1 MLHDAWRVSPSGTSS
16 ATSSKAVLCPEHLVI
31 GHRCSLGFSP
41 TSYYR
46 QLSTPSWFRPALLV
60 SVLVG
65 LVARLVFVTTTSLP
79 VAVDAVAY
87 RSLAT
92 NLANGK
98 GYVHAVAAQP
108 DKFVA
113 TAGHPPLFSCVLAVF
128 DLLGLQSLTQQRV
141 ALAVVGSVAVL
152 IMGLLGREV
161 AGPAVGIGAALISAV
176 DPLWLGPIGALMSE
190 SIYLT
195 IIPLAVLL
203 ALRCLARP
211 TFWRFG
217 ALGLVCGLATLI
229 RSEAIDFVVL
239 LGVPLLLMVRSSW
252 KNRCVLGV
260 ALLVGAALVSAP
272 GSFKT
277 RSNWVA
283 SSFRPNR
290 AALWPVIVRVDV
302 RPGEPQLRRIL
313 R

>member
-1 MLHDAWRVSPSGTSS
+1 M
-16 ATSSKAVLCPEHLVI
+16 
-31 GHRCSLGFSP
+31 
-41 TSYYR
+41 
-46 QLSTPSWFRPALLV
+46 

-79 VAVDAVAY
+79 VALDAVVY

-128 DLLGLQSLTQQRV
+128 DLLGLQSLTEQRV

-161 AGPAVGIGAALISAV
+161 AGPAVGIGAALISAL

-190 SIYLT
+190 SIYLV
-195 IIPLAVLL
+195 IIPLALLL
-203 ALRCLARP
+203 ALRCVAEP

-217 ALGLVCGLATLI
+217 ALGLVIGLGVLT

-252 KNRCVLGV
+252 KNRCVLGL
-260 ALLVGAALVSAP
+260 ALLVGAALMLGPWLVRNEVKLGGAVLS
-272 GSFKT
+272 T
-277 RSNWVA
+277 RTGRHSG
-283 SSFRPNR
+283 R
-290 AALWPVIVRVDV
+290 VILHVDV
-302 RPGEPQLRRIL
+302 RPDEPPLRRIL

>member
-1 MLHDAWRVSPSGTSS
+1 M
-16 ATSSKAVLCPEHLVI
+16 
-31 GHRCSLGFSP
+31 
-41 TSYYR
+41 
-46 QLSTPSWFRPALLV
+46 

-260 ALLVGAALVSAP
+260 ALLVGAALVLGPWLVRNKVKLGGVVLSTQQGGTLAGHIARRRSTGRTPTTEDSPLSVCTQP
-272 GSFKT
+272 GHCSWCT
-277 RSNWVA
+277 ASRLTGPRVGRSWRWTTH
-283 SSFRPNR
+283 SPNM
-290 AALWPVIVRVDV
+290 
-302 RPGEPQLRRIL
+302 RRNMH
-313 R
+313 